1 MQTTFSLKLFSV
13 WVDVPDG
20 MMVEAE
26 TRIPCYTKLAAGPY
40 SFSSRIALSRAL
52 LSMVCDFERHMR
64 SSKSIM
70 KYRRLGKT
78 NFEVSEVSLG
88 TWQIGA
94 SWGAVTEADAVKLL
108 HTAIDQGINF
118 FDTADVY
125 GDGRSERLIAE
136 VLGERTETIYV
147 ATKAGRRLQ
156 PHTAEGYN
164 ESNLTAFVERSLTNL
179 KRETLDLVQLHC
191 PPTDVYFQPETFA
204 ALDNLKKAGKIL
216 HYGVSVARVEEALKA
231 TEFPGVASVQII
243 FNLFRQRP
251 KEHFFPL
258 ARLRDV
264 GILIRLPLASG
275 LLGGKIT
282 KETQFSSD
290 DHRNFNRQ
298 GEQFDRGE
306 TFSGVD
312 LDVALDA
319 VEKVRHLVPP
329 DTTMAGFA
337 MRWILEH
344 PEVSCVI
351 PGARSET
358 QVLENVKASSLPKLG
373 ASQMDSLAK
382 IYEEQ
387 IRALVHQRW

>member
-1 MQTTFSLKLFSV
+1 VVARFGGWT
-13 WVDVPDG
+13 
-20 MMVEAE
+20 
-26 TRIPCYTKLAAGPY
+26 
-40 SFSSRIALSRAL
+40 LS
-52 LSMVCDFERHMR
+52 H
-64 SSKSIM
+64 
-70 KYRRLGKT
+70 
-78 NFEVSEVSLG
+78 
-88 TWQIGA
+88 
-94 SWGAVTEADAVKLL
+94 AVAQADAVKLL

-136 VLGERTETIYV
+136 VLEKRTETIYV

-216 HYGVSVARVEEALKA
+216 HYGVSVARVEEAIKA

-258 ARLRDV
+258 ARQRDV
-264 GILIRLPLASG
+264 GILVRLPLASG

-282 KETQFSSD
+282 NRFGRLCLNAGNWCIVPKSVGLRCDQNGSSATVIM
-290 DHRNFNRQ
+290 Q
-298 GEQFDRGE
+298 
-306 TFSGVD
+306 TA
-312 LDVALDA
+312 ALRSR
-319 VEKVRHLVPP
+319 VEKQLTDVR
-329 DTTMAGFA
+329 
-337 MRWILEH
+337 
-344 PEVSCVI
+344 
-351 PGARSET
+351 RSPRD
-358 QVLENVKASSLPKLG
+358 L
-373 ASQMDSLAK
+373 SQRSG
-382 IYEEQ
+382 E
-387 IRALVHQRW
+387 